1 MTNCANEP
9 GGLGSILSEARFV
22 FFFLILFFFFFFFWV
37 VFLRFLFFIFY
48 FFFFF
53 FFFFASFFSGIFYS
67 LLASFPFW
75 PLAPAT

>member
-22 FFFLILFFFFFFFWV
+22 FFFLILFFFFFF
-37 VFLRFLFFIFY
+37 
-48 FFFFF
+48 
-53 FFFFASFFSGIFYS
+53 AAFFSGIFFS

>member
-9 GGLGSILSEARFV
+9 GGLGSILSEARFL
-22 FFFLILFFFFFFFWV
+22 FLFLIL
-37 VFLRFLFFIFY
+37 
-48 FFFFF
+48 FF
-53 FFFFASFFSGIFYS
+53 FFFFASFFSGIFFS

>member
-22 FFFLILFFFFFFFWV
+22 FFFSIL
-37 VFLRFLFFIFY
+37 
-48 FFFFF
+48 FF
-53 FFFFASFFSGIFYS
+53 FFFFASFFSGIFFS

>member
-22 FFFLILFFFFFFFWV
+22 FFFLILF
-37 VFLRFLFFIFY
+37 LFFL
-48 FFFFF
+48 
-53 FFFFASFFSGIFYS
+53 FASFFSGIFFS